1 MLYFFKKIFSIVFI
15 AFFLTV
21 SNTSMSNALPL
32 CKGNEIIFWND
43 CFGTLYDPNFGTYKG
58 GWKNGKYHGEGT
70 LSSSSTGFSF
80 TTNYSN
86 GREIVGPISLTLDEF
101 KKIGTSKIISA
112 GALFDTS
119 KPITIIML
127 KDACLVEN
135 ICFPRGAKYFGM
147 VNERDEIP
155 DGEGI
160 LTFPNGLIQE
170 GVFQNG
176 KFKDA
181 RNTKFSNKENKLKD
195 GFLKLEKFKRKKIQ
209 SVLSDLGYYN
219 SSVDAL
225 YGKGT
230 ETALKIYNKY
240 YFNNSDISNNN
251 NINKLFDDI
260 LR

>member
-1 MLYFFKKIFSIVFI
+1 
-15 AFFLTV
+15 
-21 SNTSMSNALPL
+21 MSNALPL

-101 KKIGTSKIISA
+101 KKIGTSKITSA

-119 KPITIIML
+119 KPIKIIML